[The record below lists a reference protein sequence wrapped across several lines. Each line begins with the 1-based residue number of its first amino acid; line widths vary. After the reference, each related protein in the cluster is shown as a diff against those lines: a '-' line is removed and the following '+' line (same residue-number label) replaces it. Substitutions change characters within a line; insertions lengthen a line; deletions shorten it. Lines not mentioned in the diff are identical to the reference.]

1 MSSFRVEIIKVT
13 TSRMSYLKRIIC
25 TNFKPIF
32 KLIVIFFCLFVF
44 KDMDVMRPLINEQNF
59 DGTSD
64 EEHEQ
69 ELLPVQKQEGIS

>member
-1 MSSFRVEIIKVT
+1 MSTSGMSLFSKFIYYHFNSVFKIIV
-13 TSRMSYLKRIIC
+13 
-25 TNFKPIF
+25 
-32 KLIVIFFCLFVF
+32 KLFAFLF

-69 ELLPVQKQEGIS
+69 ELLPVQKHYQLDDQEGIS

>member
-1 MSSFRVEIIKVT
+1 
-13 TSRMSYLKRIIC
+13 
-25 TNFKPIF
+25 
-32 KLIVIFFCLFVF
+32 
-44 KDMDVMRPLINEQNF
+44 MDVMRPLINEQNF